1 MDVQIVVFS
10 ETKVAAIEH
19 FGSPASEH
27 DTARKL
33 TVWKLERRLLDPLKH
48 RSYGVHFT
56 DPRAPRRTQFT
67 MLIFVYPSTKR

>member
-1 MDVQIVVFS
+1 MDVQIVVFP

-33 TVWKLERRLLDPLKH
+33 IVWKLERRLSAHAGAEEGDSKRWGDESP
-48 RSYGVHFT
+48 
-56 DPRAPRRTQFT
+56 
-67 MLIFVYPSTKR
+67 YPVNSRYP